1 MFALPMKIGG
11 LRLWRYVKKNDY
23 EEKRDDYSQVGN

>member
-1 MFALPMKIGG
+1 MPVLPTKIGG

-23 EEKRDDYSQVGN
+23 EEERDDYSQFGS